1 MPHEPAG
8 SDRLVGRRQPPNVGV
23 AEQGAGCLPLTA
35 MFRTR
40 KLALAVAAAAG
51 LSLTALGAV
60 PTGEAHASLAAPAP
74 PPANPTITITNEGLH
89 YTYSP
94 AQLNAKVGQAITIVN
109 KDPNGVHSVTANDH
123 SFAVDV
129 PPNSSVTL
137 KVSKPGSY
145 PYYCQYHPDA
155 HNPATL
161 TIS

>member
-1 MPHEPAG
+1 M
-8 SDRLVGRRQPPNVGV
+8 S
-23 AEQGAGCLPLTA
+23 
-35 MFRTR
+35 RTR
-40 KLALAVAAAAG
+40 KLALAAVAG
-51 LSLTALGAV
+51 LSFAVFGAV
-60 PTGEAHASLAAPAP
+60 PRGEAHASPAAP
-74 PPANPTITITNEGLH
+74 PAQASPTITITNEGLH

-94 AQLNAKVGQAITIVN
+94 AQLNARVGQAITITN
-109 KDPNGVHSVTANDH
+109 KDPNGVHSVTAQDR

-129 PPNSSVTL
+129 PPQSSVTL